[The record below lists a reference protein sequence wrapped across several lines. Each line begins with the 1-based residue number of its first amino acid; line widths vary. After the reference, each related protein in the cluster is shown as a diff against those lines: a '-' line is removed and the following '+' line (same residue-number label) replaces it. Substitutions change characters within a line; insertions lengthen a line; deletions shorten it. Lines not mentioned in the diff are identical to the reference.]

1 MGLMWIRYDQIWYLI
16 FYMQTQSIIFMQDS
30 GINLNWLIGN
40 CQSNFADMFAALHQ
54 SVRCGNIFQGKAGR
68 DEGFNLFAFD
78 QRPEARNLNA

>member
-1 MGLMWIRYDQIWYLI
+1 
-16 FYMQTQSIIFMQDS
+16 
-30 GINLNWLIGN
+30 
-40 CQSNFADMFAALHQ
+40 MFAALHQ